1 MSPTSYQTAPPRMSI
16 IATAQDGVKPVG
28 LVKRSRSRCMEPKAG
43 IYFGAMKALV
53 YTAPG
58 KVEMEER
65 PRPSPQGGEDEIAI
79 EVAGICGSDISGFL
93 GHSALRK
100 PGLVLGHELVGRRRD
115 GRRVVAN
122 PLVSCGHCD
131 ACISGARNLCES
143 WKLLGLGTT
152 PGTFA
157 EYVALPAA
165 QVYDVPDSLSTEKA
179 ILAEPL
185 ANIVHLFRIASPPP
199 FFRLAIVGAGTMG
212 ALAMSAAVRIGA
224 RDVLAVDVN
233 DLRLETM
240 KKLGASAVV
249 NTSTPEGASEAL
261 RLAGRGYDLVL
272 DASGSAPARQMAFD
286 FCRPGGQVVLL
297 GMGTQRSEVNFVTS
311 IRKEHRVVMS
321 FAYTPL
327 DFRRSLDLLI
337 AGAIDLTPWT
347 VRLPLDRG
355 QEALE
360 RMSHN
365 PGVSLKMMLEVA
377 AS

>member
-1 MSPTSYQTAPPRMSI
+1 MR
-16 IATAQDGVKPVG
+16 
-28 LVKRSRSRCMEPKAG
+28 
-43 IYFGAMKALV
+43 ALV

-58 KVEMEER
+58 KVELEGR
-65 PRPSPQGGEDEIAI
+65 PRPEPKTGEEEIAV
-79 EVAGICGSDISGFL
+79 EVAGVCGSDISGFL
-93 GHSALRK
+93 GHSALRR
-100 PGLVLGHELVGRRRD
+100 PPLVLGHELVGRRSD

-122 PLVSCGHCD
+122 PLVSCGYCD
-131 ACISGARNLCES
+131 ACISGAQNLCES

-157 EYVALPAA
+157 EYVALPST
-165 QVYDVPDSLSTEKA
+165 QVYEIPDSLTSEAA

-185 ANIVHLFRIASPPP
+185 ANIVHLFRLVSPPP

-212 ALAMSAAVRIGA
+212 ALAVSAAVRIGA
-224 RDVLAVDVN
+224 RDVLAADVN
-233 DLRLETM
+233 EQRLDTM
-240 KKLGASAVV
+240 RKLGASAIV
-249 NTSTPEGASEAL
+249 NAGTADAVADAIRGAV
-261 RLAGRGYDLVL
+261 RGYDVVI
-272 DASGSAPARQMAFD
+272 DASGSAPARQLAFD

-337 AGAIDLTPWT
+337 AGEIDLTPWT
-347 VRLPLDRG
+347 VRMPLERG

-360 RMSHN
+360 RMSHD

-377 AS
+377 GQ